1 MEYNIK
7 LFFSDAN
14 TPDKEKDQSLEVQEV
29 RVEGQEVRVEG
40 QEVRVEGQEA
50 PHQGIEQIDI
60 HIKLMIKRNRAGRVH
75 PCLLS
80 VKKSITKTMAALI
93 QNTGK
98 SVSIKGISK

>member
-14 TPDKEKDQSLEVQEV
+14 TPDKEKDQSLEV
-29 RVEGQEVRVEG
+29 QEVRVEG